1 MVAVLLMVALLL
13 LTPAVQS
20 FLRDLVTSPF
30 NPRYPE
36 SATFTLQRSL
46 TIDANGCDVIGY
58 SFDLSE
64 PETIVQDGFTIQNV
78 TSIVYAPDVTHH
90 EERYGQKWI
99 VWNGSGL
106 AGDQTSTSFV
116 TYEVTMRTKIWDID
130 RDTSRDIISIPSY
143 LKAQYLHDEWSD
155 GAGESKIN
163 MTSPYILATSQAI
176 VGNETNVYQILK
188 AIYDWMTI
196 NIDYPQVST
205 SGEPQSARETLLTR
219 VGDCDDQSILFCSLA
234 RAAGVPAWLQMGV
247 LYVSAEGSWGG
258 HGWLQAYVPLA
269 SGGGVNVTIDVVNKD
284 FMVFRPNRFVDFT
297 DDGNGDHLSDY
308 YYTFSTTYTNSSG
321 SVPLYSEDYVSL
333 RYEESSRTIS
343 KGNTY
348 TMDQRMM
355 LAGNGRTTPRI

>member
-1 MVAVLLMVALLL
+1 MQQGRKKGRTVKVVAMVAVLLMVALLL

-130 RDTSRDIISIPSY
+130 RDTSRDISPS
-143 LKAQYLHDEWSD
+143 HPTSRP
-155 GAGESKIN
+155 STC
-163 MTSPYILATSQAI
+163 MTSGAMVRGSPR
-176 VGNETNVYQILK
+176 
-188 AIYDWMTI
+188 
-196 NIDYPQVST
+196 ST
-205 SGEPQSARETLLTR
+205 
-219 VGDCDDQSILFCSLA
+219 
-234 RAAGVPAWLQMGV
+234 
-247 LYVSAEGSWGG
+247 
-258 HGWLQAYVPLA
+258 
-269 SGGGVNVTIDVVNKD
+269 
-284 FMVFRPNRFVDFT
+284 
-297 DDGNGDHLSDY
+297 
-308 YYTFSTTYTNSSG
+308 
-321 SVPLYSEDYVSL
+321 
-333 RYEESSRTIS
+333 
-343 KGNTY
+343 
-348 TMDQRMM
+348 
-355 LAGNGRTTPRI
+355 